1 MTRSTLPL
9 PTRFRVAERG
19 LGAVLVS
26 GLIMLWWCVAQPAR
40 AQVPAEAPERA
51 QEQAPLRLRIVG
63 GLATVNQYTLHEEP
77 FWTQQLALASGGRYS
92 ATIAPFDRAG
102 IRAQE
107 MLALVQTGVVP
118 MGTLLLSVAAG
129 SAPELAAPDLAGLNP
144 DMATLRRTVAAFR
157 PYLVA
162 TLRQR
167 RGIEVLAIYTY
178 PAQVTFCR
186 QAFNGLQDL
195 AGRRVRTSSITQS
208 ELFEALGSKPT
219 PTTFA
224 EIVPHVRS
232 GNVDCVV
239 TGAMAGHTL
248 GLYEHTSHLHNMAVT
263 WGLSAFVAHAASWN
277 ALPPDLK
284 ALLKRELPLLEQRIW
299 DDAERETA
307 AGAACNLG
315 ASSCT
320 LARKGRMVDVEVTRE
335 DDALRR
341 EIFAATVLPRW
352 LQRCGAACA
361 AVWNTTIG
369 PVVGIA
375 AR

>member
-1 MTRSTLPL
+1 MTRPTLPL
-9 PTRFRVAERG
+9 PTRSRAAARG
-19 LGAVLVS
+19 HGALLVG
-26 GLIMLWWCVAQPAR
+26 GLLMLWCCGAPPAR
-40 AQVPAEAPERA
+40 AQGSAAAPTRA
-51 QEQAPLRLRIVG
+51 QDPAPKRLRIVG
-63 GLATVNQYTLHEEP
+63 GLANINQYTQQEEP
-77 FWTQQLALASGGRYS
+77 FWTRQLALASGGRYS
-92 ATIAPFDRAG
+92 AEIAPFDRAG

-107 MLALVQTGVVP
+107 MLTLVQTGVVP

-157 PYLVA
+157 PYLVS

-167 RGIEVLAIYTY
+167 HGIEVLAIYTY

-186 QAFNGLQDL
+186 QAFAGLTAL
-195 AGRRVRTSSITQS
+195 AGRRVRTSSATQS
-208 ELFEALGSKPT
+208 DLFEALGSKPT

-224 EIVPHVRS
+224 EIVPNLRS

-239 TGAMAGHTL
+239 TGAMSGHTL

-277 ALPPDLK
+277 ALPADLK

-299 DDAERETA
+299 DDAERETG
-307 AGAACNLG
+307 AGAACNFG
-315 ASSCT
+315 AAGCT
-320 LARKGRMVDVEVTRE
+320 LARKGRMVEVAVTRE

-341 EIFAATVLPRW
+341 EIFTTTVLPRW

-361 AVWNTTIG
+361 VVWNSTIG
-369 PVVGIA
+369 PVAGIV